1 MKFVPVPIYV
11 LLLLGMALLSSCT
24 EDDPPQ
30 LPEFPKAYSLSGYE
44 SADREYVLVTE
55 QGYTSITPS
64 DYFVS
69 YVDTMRATDWLLFVG
84 DNFFIQEIVLQNETE
99 AQLTFMDD
107 PTTGTTMLADS
118 LEYEVAGQEITFT
131 RDGFV
136 MVFDYNS
143 GIDRIEICEVTF
155 HFVEEEGLN
164 GTPSYFT
171 AGGEFCRTFDSEDLT
186 TAGIEQNV
194 LKAGDTLCT
203 VATTFFLEP

>member
-11 LLLLGMALLSSCT
+11 LLLLGIALLSSCT

-30 LPEFPKAYSLSGYE
+30 LPEFPKTYSLSGYE

-55 QGYTSITPS
+55 QGYTPITPS

-143 GIDRIEICEVTF
+143 GADRIEICEVTF
-155 HFVEEEGLN
+155 HYVYEEGLN
-164 GTPSYFT
+164 GTPSYYT
-171 AGGEFCRTFDSEDLT
+171 AAGDFCRNFDNEDLT
-186 TAGIEQNV
+186 EAGIQRSV
-194 LKAGDTLCT
+194 LGAGDTLCT
-203 VATTFFLEP
+203 VPTTFFLEP

>member
-11 LLLLGMALLSSCT
+11 LLLLGIALLSSCT

-30 LPEFPKAYSLSGYE
+30 LPEFPKTYSLSGYE

-55 QGYTSITPS
+55 QGYTPITPS
-64 DYFVS
+64 DYFVN

-107 PTTGTTMLADS
+107 PTTGATMLADS

-143 GIDRIEICEVTF
+143 GADRIEICEVTF

-171 AGGEFCRTFDSEDLT
+171 AGGEF
-186 TAGIEQNV
+186 
-194 LKAGDTLCT
+194 
-203 VATTFFLEP
+203 

>member
-30 LPEFPKAYSLSGYE
+30 LPEFPKTYSLSGYE

-55 QGYTSITPS
+55 QGYIPITPS

-84 DNFFIQEIVLQNETE
+84 DNFVIQEIVLQNETE

-107 PTTGTTMLADS
+107 PTTGATIVADS
-118 LEYEVAGQEITFT
+118 LEYEIADQEITLT
-131 RDGFV
+131 RDGFI
-136 MVFDYNS
+136 MVFSYNS
-143 GIDRIEICEVTF
+143 SIDRFEICEVTF
-155 HFVEEEGLN
+155 HFADAEAFDGEPFYL
-164 GTPSYFT
+164 T
-171 AGGEFCRTFDSEDLT
+171 AAGDFCRSFDNEDLT
-186 TAGIEQNV
+186 AAGIEQN
-194 LKAGDTLCT
+194 LLEAGDTLCT
-203 VATTFFLEP
+203 VVTNFVFEQ